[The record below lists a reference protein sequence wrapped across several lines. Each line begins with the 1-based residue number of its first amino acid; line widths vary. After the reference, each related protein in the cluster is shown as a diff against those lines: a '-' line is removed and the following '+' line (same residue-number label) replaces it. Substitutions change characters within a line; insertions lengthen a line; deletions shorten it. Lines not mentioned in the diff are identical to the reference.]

1 MEGENVVVSFSIVSL
16 LSTLDTTMHPSPS
29 LPPSQAIDLDPYD
42 QELLGTIMVRICNCG
57 CARQDTRN
65 LSSSSPSA
73 SSLPPSIPPSPPR
86 VDSLTLMSE
95 ILRGAHIVVEE
106 DRGAF
111 YSWFTHMQDSYRRTS
126 SHSSIVPMYG
136 IDEGSV
142 LRTILTGKERPCP
155 ALPSL
160 SLSLP
165 PWSSSSS
172 KPSLC

>member
-1 MEGENVVVSFSIVSL
+1 
-16 LSTLDTTMHPSPS
+16 
-29 LPPSQAIDLDPYD
+29 
-42 QELLGTIMVRICNCG
+42 MVRICNCG
-57 CARQDTRN
+57 CARQDN
-65 LSSSSPSA
+65 LNSSSSSPS
-73 SSLPPSIPPSPPR
+73 PPSPPR

-126 SHSSIVPMYG
+126 SHRSIVPMYG

-142 LRTILTGKERPCP
+142 LRTILTGEEVLT

-160 SLSLP
+160 STPLP
-165 PWSSSSS
+165 PWSPSSLNA
-172 KPSLC
+172 LCADSISTL